1 MSGYF
6 NNKLQQP
13 TDEMLTS
20 ALGETKKILD
30 DIISFIETEFGE
42 SSVEW
47 KFYGAK
53 IGWTLKVFNKKRN
66 VFFVGPEDG
75 YFKMA
80 FIFGNKAYLKIIN
93 SNLPD
98 YIKRLLTESKVYME
112 GRSLQLE
119 IRNIADAMP
128 LQELVKIKLSN

>member
-6 NNKLQQP
+6 NSKLQQP
-13 TDEMLTS
+13 TDEMLSS

-30 DIISFIETEFGE
+30 DIISFIKAEFGE

-53 IGWTLKVFNKKRN
+53 IGWTIKVFNKKRN

-75 YFKMA
+75 YFRIA
-80 FIFGNKAYLKIIN
+80 FIFGNKAYQKIMD

-98 YIKRLLTESKVYME
+98 YIKQLLTESKVHME

-119 IRNIADAMP
+119 IRNIPDAMP
-128 LQELVKIKLSN
+128 LQELVKIKLAN

>member
-6 NNKLQQP
+6 NSNLQQP
-13 TDEMLTS
+13 TDEMLAS

-30 DIISFIETEFGE
+30 DIISFIKADFGD

-53 IGWTLKVFNKKRN
+53 IGWTIKVFNKKRN

-75 YFKMA
+75 YFRIA
-80 FIFGNKAYLKIIN
+80 FIFGNKAYLKIID

-98 YIKRLLTESKVYME
+98 YIKLLLTEYFPASSNVC
-112 GRSLQLE
+112 
-119 IRNIADAMP
+119 
-128 LQELVKIKLSN
+128 KIP